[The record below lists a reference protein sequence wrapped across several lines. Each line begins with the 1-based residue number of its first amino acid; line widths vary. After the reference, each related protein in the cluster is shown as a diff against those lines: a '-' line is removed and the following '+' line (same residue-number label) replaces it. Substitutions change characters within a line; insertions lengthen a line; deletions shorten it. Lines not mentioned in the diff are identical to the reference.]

1 LDTNYAEAAGLDA
14 RAEADVCPNCG
25 AARAGEYCQQCGQ
38 RRTRPE
44 HLTVRHFLKNLFG
57 ELTELDSKIFRTL
70 TALMFRPGHLTAEYL
85 ADRKERYV
93 SPVKLYLF
101 ISAIFFLLAWDAMLD
116 ISNFGQTV
124 LSDPSFK
131 NIPLPQN
138 VEQDIFFARWFE
150 KGGDYSAFTRFASV
164 IGLGLCLAVLYLGL
178 RRYYV
183 EHLIFAFHYYAFDF
197 AFFSIFVLL
206 IRLFHAVSGFRAPP
220 WILNLGYLVLL
231 WYTFAAFRRVYREST
246 PKTLLKTLALL
257 FLDTL
262 LTSLSTMFA
271 MGAAYAVVYLSFKH

>member
-1 LDTNYAEAAGLDA
+1 MDTNYAETAGLDA
-14 RAEADVCPNCG
+14 RADVCPNCG
-25 AARAGEYCQQCGQ
+25 ATRAGEYCQECGQ

-44 HLTVRHFLKNLFG
+44 HLTVAYYLKNLFG

-85 ADRKERYV
+85 AEWKERYV

-116 ISNFGQTV
+116 ITNFGEAMR
-124 LSDPSFK
+124 SHPSFK
-131 NIPLPQN
+131 NIPLPPN
-138 VEQDIFFARWFE
+138 VEQEVFLQRLFE
-150 KGGDYSAFTRFASV
+150 KAGDYSAFTRFASV
-164 IGLGLCLAVLYLGL
+164 IGLGLCLAVLYLGMK
-178 RRYYV
+178 RYYV

-197 AFFSIFVLL
+197 AFFSLFVLSAG
-206 IRLFHAVSGFRAPP
+206 LFQAATGVRAPP
-220 WILNLGYLVLL
+220 WIFNLGYLVML
-231 WYTFAAFRRVYREST
+231 WYAFVALRRVYRESA

-262 LTSLSTMFA
+262 LTSIGTMLA
-271 MGAAYAVVYLSFKH
+271 MGAASAVVYLSFKH